1 METPENISNSEIRNF
16 LTRRLGEKEAEEI
29 MSYINKEIDKEVI
42 EKTQASK
49 NEIKLWRDD
58 MNTFFATKEDAA
70 RLEKK
75 LIKRVSKAE
84 GTLIL
89 WSFVF
94 WVTLIIAM
102 IVVFKL
108 LR

>member
-16 LTRRLGEKEAEEI
+16 LNRRLGEKEAVEI
-29 MSYINKEIDKEVI
+29 MDYINKEVEKEVA

-58 MNTFFATKEDAA
+58 MNTIFATKEDAVK
-70 RLEKK
+70 LEKK
-75 LIKRVSKAE
+75 LVKRVSKAE

-94 WVTLIIAM
+94 WLTLIIAM
-102 IVVFKL
+102 IVIFKL
-108 LR
+108 LK

>member
-1 METPENISNSEIRNF
+1 METPANISNNEIRSF

-29 MSYINKEIDKEVI
+29 MDYINKEIDKEVI

-58 MNTFFATKEDAA
+58 MNAIFATKDDAA
-70 RLEKK
+70 KQEKK
-75 LIKRVSKAE
+75 LVKRVSKAE

-94 WVTLIIAM
+94 WLTLIIAM
-102 IVVFKL
+102 IVIFKL
-108 LR
+108 LK